1 MEFLNP
7 TEIAGKRSLSTTT
20 IYSQKPQLYLE
31 GEQIELEKHVIK
43 EIADKV
49 GIACNNWNRM
59 IALKPIY
66 KKLNEQVSYGE
77 IRLCVALFLKNK

>member
-1 MEFLNP
+1 MESLNP
-7 TEIAGKRSLSTTT
+7 TKIAGKRSLSTTT

-31 GEQIELEKHVIK
+31 REQIELEKHITK
-43 EIADKV
+43 EIVDKV

-59 IALKPIY
+59 IALKPIH

-77 IRLCVALFLKNK
+77 IRLSFALFLKNK